1 MGSFSMTASCHP
13 LPRNVVEEMLQ
24 LVGRAICDR
33 PGETAAQREGR
44 TNQMVHSTLGFAP
57 RDGLEFMLAGLA
69 IGHFNLILDS
79 MRDVFRG
86 QLVDQLKAK
95 TKTTI
100 VALDRAMLEMIKEL
114 RVESLRPVAQSLGD
128 VVAAPLPMPEDPQL
142 AAAAADS
149 SRQADTAVA
158 NPEPVASAIREVASN
173 PAPTSTP
180 GSLQPGDTNAN
191 LATPAT
197 QRSLSGEGDPSSQ
210 VTADPELPEWTDE
223 DEAALRKLI
232 AANDAALAAA
242 NESIAEAWGEHN
254 VQAAAAS
261 AD

>member
-128 VVAAPLPMPEDPQL
+128 AVAAPCRPCPKIRNRLRQQQTVPARLTPQWQTPSL
-142 AAAAADS
+142 SHPQSGKSLRTLHQPRHPARS
-149 SRQADTAVA
+149 NLVTRMQTSRRQQRSILCQVRAGH
-158 NPEPVASAIREVASN
+158 P
-173 PAPTSTP
+173 PTSTRALTFQ
-180 GSLQPGDTNAN
+180 SLPTKTRQPF
-191 LATPAT
+191 
-197 QRSLSGEGDPSSQ
+197 SGVS
-210 VTADPELPEWTDE
+210 
-223 DEAALRKLI
+223 
-232 AANDAALAAA
+232 
-242 NESIAEAWGEHN
+242 
-254 VQAAAAS
+254 
-261 AD
+261 